1 MAVRTTVDV
10 YTENCRTVSII
21 ESQIHGK
28 VAYVSIGAMLV
39 GSVRI
44 TAQVGNSYKRMD
56 EMGYFAFGGS
66 TIVLLF
72 QKDKV
77 IFDADLLTNSAS
89 SLETLC
95 KMGNSLGSKKDA
107 IDH

>member
-44 TAQVGNSYKRMD
+44 TAQVGNSYK
-56 EMGYFAFGGS
+56 
-66 TIVLLF
+66 
-72 QKDKV
+72 DKI

-95 KMGNSLGSKKDA
+95 KMGNSLGRKRDA